1 VKEMAYSSMLIE
13 VPDVAEVLGEIDE
26 KGLEIVSIVHLSETQ
41 QLLVVTKDKVRKF
54 RSMQEDADED
64 EE

>member
-1 VKEMAYSSMLIE
+1 MAYESMLIE
-13 VPDVAEVLGEIDE
+13 VPDVGEVLGEIDE

>member
-1 VKEMAYSSMLIE
+1 MAYSSMLIE